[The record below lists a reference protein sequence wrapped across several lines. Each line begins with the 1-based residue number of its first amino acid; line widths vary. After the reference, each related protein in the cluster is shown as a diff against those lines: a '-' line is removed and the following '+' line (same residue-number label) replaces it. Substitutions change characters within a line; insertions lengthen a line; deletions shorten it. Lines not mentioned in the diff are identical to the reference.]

1 MLLALQ
7 WVCGPRN
14 RSLSKVLFKPL
25 RLLFTLESQKRNVK
39 RDTNLGVK
47 QSRDPLDLQIWI
59 FEPIS
64 LFDTTCGQK
73 HLGQRKRSLGRVL
86 LNPLKAFRPQITED
100 ECGKRWI
107 VLRNKVR
114 AVV

>member
-14 RSLSKVLFKPL
+14 RSLSRVLFKPL
-25 RLLFTLESQKRNVK
+25 QLLFTLKSQKRNVK

-59 FEPIS
+59 FEPIN
-64 LFDTTCGQK
+64 LFDTTYGQNR
-73 HLGQRKRSLGRVL
+73 LGQRKRSLGRVL
-86 LNPLKAFRPQITED
+86 LKQSFSSSNHGR
-100 ECGKRWI
+100 
-107 VLRNKVR
+107 
-114 AVV
+114 